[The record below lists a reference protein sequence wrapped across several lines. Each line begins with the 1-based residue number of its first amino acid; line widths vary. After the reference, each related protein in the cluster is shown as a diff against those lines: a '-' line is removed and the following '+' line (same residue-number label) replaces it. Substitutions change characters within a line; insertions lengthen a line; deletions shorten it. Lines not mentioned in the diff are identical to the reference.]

1 MSGSMA
7 VSSPSASQYQ
17 FLDRDLDIIR
27 HTVINMHKHAN
38 RTYEAGTS
46 ACALSDE

>member
-1 MSGSMA
+1 MA

-17 FLDRDLDIIR
+17 FLDHDLDIIH
-27 HTVINMHKHAN
+27 HTVINMRKDAY